1 MTPRHP
7 LRRLWRLCR
16 TLAFVAT
23 LVLWVIFLRPPFL
36 GGTAGYVNVSGT
48 SMEPRM
54 HTGDVVL
61 LQRQDSYRV
70 GDVVAYH
77 IPRGQPGAGNVVIH
91 RVKGGSAKAGYV
103 MRGDN
108 RDSDDFVRPTSS
120 DVVGKKL
127 VRVPALGRIAR
138 ILMTPIGLGLLA
150 ALATMA
156 FIAMGP
162 RKREPELA
170 AAGGARPV
178 GDPSDLV
185 AVASY
190 RDYDEAVRAVE
201 HLQINEF
208 PVTLGSI
215 VVRDLVV
222 PRNRH
227 HGESAWQTPAQ
238 RYEIV
243 IDAGYGEEAR
253 RMLLILRLPWRAEL
267 ESSGRFSRRS
277 A

>member
-1 MTPRHP
+1 MTPTHP
-7 LRRLWRLCR
+7 LRRVWRLLR

-23 LVLWVIFLRPPFL
+23 LILWVIFLRPPFL

-48 SMEPRM
+48 SMEPHM

-162 RKREPELA
+162 RQREPEFAAVGEASLVAEQSDTA
-170 AAGGARPV
+170 AA
-178 GDPSDLV
+178 
-185 AVASY
+185 ASY

-201 HLQINEF
+201 HLRLNEV

-215 VVRDLVV
+215 VRRDLTV
-222 PRNRH
+222 PRDRN
-227 HGESAWQTPAQ
+227 HGESARQTPAQ

-243 IDAGYGEEAR
+243 VDARYSEEAR
-253 RMLLILRLPWRAEL
+253 RMLLILRIPWRAEL
-267 ESSGRFSRRS
+267 ESSRRYARRS